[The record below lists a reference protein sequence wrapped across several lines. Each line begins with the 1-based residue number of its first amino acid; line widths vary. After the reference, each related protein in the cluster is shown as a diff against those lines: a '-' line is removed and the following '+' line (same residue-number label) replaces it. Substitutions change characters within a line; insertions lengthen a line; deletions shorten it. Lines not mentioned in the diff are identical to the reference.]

1 MPSTP
6 PTAPRYGWLDGRL
19 VPWDRC
25 VLHVRVPG
33 AFWGANVFEGVRAY
47 WQPTERQLTAFR
59 LADHLARLRRSMH
72 CLNMTIAYEDA
83 ELTEACRD
91 LLRANEFAQDVHI
104 VIVGYFGLGETFD
117 PISHADVTGV
127 HITAVPAPHAP
138 GGGVGLAVGV
148 SSWRRIGDDTMPP
161 RIKTG
166 ANYHNS
172 RLAHHEAVRN
182 GFDTAL
188 LLNQRGTLAE
198 SPGSCLVVIR
208 DGELVTPPGTSGVLD
223 GITVATVAQIAER
236 ELGLVLRRR
245 EVDRTEL
252 YMADE
257 AFLCGTLH
265 EVLPVTSV
273 DRIPIGA
280 GVPGPITEMLQA
292 GYRRAV
298 HGDAA
303 YRAFATPMLAPV
315 GDGIMT
321 TLTTLPDGSGSPAPV
336 IAPTGRR

>member
-1 MPSTP
+1 MLATQA
-6 PTAPRYGWLDGRL
+6 TAPRYAWLDGRL
-19 VPWDRC
+19 VPWDLC

-47 WQPTERQLTAFR
+47 WLPDQGQLTAFR
-59 LADHLARLRRSMH
+59 LPDHLARLRRSMH
-72 CLNMTIAYEDA
+72 CLNMTIGYSDG
-83 ELTEACRD
+83 ELTDAVRD
-91 LLRANEFAQDVHI
+91 LLRANEFASDVHV

-117 PISHADVTGV
+117 PMSHTDVTGV
-127 HITAVPAPHAP
+127 HITALPVPRVP
-138 GGGVGLAVGV
+138 GNGSGLAVGV

-208 DGELVTPPGTSGVLD
+208 DGELLTPPGTSGVLE
-223 GITVATVAQIAER
+223 GITVTTIAEIAER
-236 ELGLVLRRR
+236 ELGLVMRHR
-245 EVDRTEL
+245 EIDRTEL

-280 GVPGPITEMLQA
+280 GLPGPITETLRTLYQ
-292 GYRRAV
+292 RVV
-298 HGDAA
+298 HDHPA
-303 YRAFATPMLAPV
+303 YRALSTPMLASL
-315 GDGIMT
+315 GAT
-321 TLTTLPDGSGSPAPV
+321 S
-336 IAPTGRR
+336 